1 MKANGRGLEGAHDS
15 WNPDLE
21 EEDTEENRHK
31 DIVVNTPPRPMDLTS
46 SRKVVTA
53 EDLG

>member
-1 MKANGRGLEGAHDS
+1 METTFGSDSEGKWERTGRNYDS

-31 DIVVNTPPRPMDLTS
+31 DIVSSMPNGTDL
-46 SRKVVTA
+46 K
-53 EDLG
+53 